1 LNLTEAQIGALVAFL
16 IDALTD
22 ERIPMLLATLCMAMP
37 RQQRLGRDDRGDL
50 LQNFATNFLAFA
62 ARRHLW
68 SSVKRSR
75 RPICARRTRF
85 SSTRYRS
92 LAAAS
97 GSTNRQQKRRE
108 TKTDLGMFA
117 SAEPITH
124 LNAVRLVKKAR
135 IEFWTLRGLFDDY
148 RVRRPQATP
157 AR

>member
-1 LNLTEAQIGALVAFL
+1 MRSLLFATRFVSSQSRRRLPRTQFTQHRFRDRQELNLTEAQIGALVAFL

-85 SSTRYRS
+85 SSTRYSITCCCLRFQPI
-92 LAAAS
+92 
-97 GSTNRQQKRRE
+97 GNRNDEKR
-108 TKTDLGMFA
+108 K
-117 SAEPITH
+117 
-124 LNAVRLVKKAR
+124 R
-135 IEFWTLRGLFDDY
+135 I
-148 RVRRPQATP
+148 
-157 AR
+157 

>member
-1 LNLTEAQIGALVAFL
+1 LVIGKAKSPADLRSQNPIFFDQIF
-16 IDALTD
+16 DH
-22 ERIPMLLATLCMAMP
+22 LLLP
-37 RQQRLGRDDRGDL
+37 P
-50 LQNFATNFLAFA
+50 
-62 ARRHLW
+62 
-68 SSVKRSR
+68 V
-75 RPICARRTRF
+75 
-85 SSTRYRS
+85 
-92 LAAAS
+92 
-97 GSTNRQQKRRE
+97 STNRQQKRRE